1 MKRPSPGHGSRRTQ
15 PLASRRLTTWL
26 SRDSELL
33 AIAASSL
40 IRSVRSGD
48 SDRPDRTR

>member
-1 MKRPSPGHGSRRTQ
+1 MKRPSPGQGSRRTQ

-26 SRDSELL
+26 SRDSELF

-40 IRSVRSGD
+40 IRSVRFGD